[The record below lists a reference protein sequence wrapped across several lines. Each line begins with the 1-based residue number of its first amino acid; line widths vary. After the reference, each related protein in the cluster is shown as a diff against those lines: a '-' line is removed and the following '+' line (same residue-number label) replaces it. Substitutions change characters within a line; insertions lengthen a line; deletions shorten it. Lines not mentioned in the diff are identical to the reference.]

1 MRSKAFHFLVA
12 TSLLMHYST
21 TGRAGQL
28 LCVCLCVG
36 VHVCAHV
43 GLCVCASVFALS
55 PSPLASLFF
64 PRIFFHKGLCARRAC
79 VRTACVHAPVI
90 VCPLLSGVM
99 IRLLP
104 NRPSPSLWLLMCA
117 QPLKAQL
124 SRRVRGGTWGIFLIC
139 LAKLIQPR
147 ANE

>member
-28 LCVCLCVG
+28 CVCVCTCGCVCAHARRPVCLCICFRSFSESIG
-36 VHVCAHV
+36 E
-43 GLCVCASVFALS
+43 SVFRGS
-55 PSPLASLFF
+55 FQ
-64 PRIFFHKGLCARRAC
+64 KCLCTRVC
-79 VRTACVHAPVI
+79 VRAACVHAPPVI

-104 NRPSPSLWLLMCA
+104 NRPGPSLWLLMCA
-117 QPLKAQL
+117 QPPKARL
-124 SRRVRGGTWGIFLIC
+124 SCRVRGGTWGIFLIC

-147 ANE
+147 AIE

>member
-28 LCVCLCVG
+28 LCACTRARVW
-36 VHVCAHV
+36 VHT
-43 GLCVCASVFALS
+43 
-55 PSPLASLFF
+55 
-64 PRIFFHKGLCARRAC
+64 CARTEASAFAHLFSLLFQVHWRVCFSRGSFHRGLRASA
-79 VRTACVHAPVI
+79 RRNGTPVI
-90 VCPLLSGVM
+90 VCPLLPGVM

-104 NRPSPSLWLLMCA
+104 NRLGPSLWLLMCA
-117 QPLKAQL
+117 QPLKARL
-124 SRRVRGGTWGIFLIC
+124 SCRVRGGTRGIFLIC